1 MAYDSVFGDVKA
13 PRESDEFRKDAAR
26 WIGSHGKT
34 TLGQMLTESR
44 PAVEMTDE
52 AFAPVADSWQYTS
65 TATAMVTSDFR
76 ARFGRPRS
84 VRDEI
89 SLELRM

>member
-1 MAYDSVFGDVKA
+1 MADDSVFGDVKA
-13 PRESDEFRKDAAR
+13 LRESVEPGRIPAG

-34 TLGQMLTESR
+34 TLGQMLTESSA
-44 PAVEMTDE
+44 AVEMTDE
-52 AFAPVADSWQYTS
+52 AFAAAGDSCRVTG
-65 TATAMVTSDFR
+65 TVTAMVTSDFC

-84 VRDEI
+84 VRAEI